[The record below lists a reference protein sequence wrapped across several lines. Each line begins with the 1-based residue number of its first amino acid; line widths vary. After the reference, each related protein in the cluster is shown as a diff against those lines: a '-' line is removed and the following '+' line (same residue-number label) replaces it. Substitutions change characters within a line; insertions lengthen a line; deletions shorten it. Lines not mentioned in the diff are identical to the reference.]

1 MPTPSVRTPATE
13 RIALRH
19 CQAMPLPARLREPH
33 GEDELALDGVDT
45 RAAVALLERLV
56 EVSPAAQPVASLSA
70 SDRDALLAALH
81 RQLWGDRIVSSLR
94 CPACEAWY
102 DLSFELSGLQR
113 HLARQVAPHMLS
125 GPRCLQTADGLAWRL
140 PVAAEE
146 DEAAVLG
153 IEAGAAWLAT
163 RCADDDGCEQQA
175 AAALE
180 ALAPLIDVDL
190 DAPCTE
196 CGQPQSARFDIQ
208 SFTLQRL
215 LDERDALLAELHTIA
230 AGYGWSLGEILSLP
244 RSLRRSLAQR
254 LGGVAAF
261 G

>member
-1 MPTPSVRTPATE
+1 MPPPSVRTPATE

-19 CQAMPLPARLREPH
+19 CQATPLLARLREPR
-33 GEDELALDGVDT
+33 GEDELAVDGVDT
-45 RAAVALLERLV
+45 RAAVALLGRLV
-56 EVSPAAQPVASLSA
+56 DAPPAAQPVAELSA

-113 HLARQVAPHMLS
+113 HLAQQVAPHTLTAL
-125 GPRCLQTADGLAWRL
+125 RCMQTADGLTWRL
-140 PVAAEE
+140 PSAVEE
-146 DEAAVLG
+146 DEAAALG
-153 IEAGAAWLAT
+153 VEAGAALLAT
-163 RCADDDGCEQQA
+163 HCVDDGDDQQA
-175 AAALE
+175 ASALE

-190 DAPCTE
+190 DAPCIE
-196 CGQPQSARFDIQ
+196 CGQSQQVRFDIQ

-215 LDERDALLAELHTIA
+215 LDEREALLAELHAIA
-230 AGYGWSLGEILSLP
+230 AGYGWSLGEILGLS

-254 LGGVAAF
+254 LSGEAAF